1 MQLPD
6 AFYYLENFR
15 SMLATLMG
23 RDGDLLLPEE
33 ANFIGNFF
41 RLSKRPSALLVRLV
55 MRKGPLFR
63 ARRLVYPEIGG
74 VEEAVQP
81 LIDLRW
87 VEARPVMTVPDLFA
101 LYSKA
106 ELVHHL
112 GLPGHRRRESKSM
125 LLASLLDA
133 TAESA
138 QLENW
143 CETTDAVIRLDVG
156 KLCERLRLMFFGNFH
171 QDWSEFVL
179 SDLGIFKY
187 ERVCMDSESRPFPT
201 RRHVDD
207 FHRLH
212 CCREMLHLGD
222 DPAGIEMAMPPRI
235 LDCDWLEELRE
246 KLRFRIAR
254 AYERAGDFERA
265 LAIYSTCTQPEAQ
278 ARARRRGAPNGRAV
292 VRRAAISG
300 ASVRGVAVRRAAD
313 LHAATFPAF
322 ELALDSRAD
331 APVECRVRDH
341 LMSEAEE
348 ETTVHYVENGLINA
362 LFGLL
367 CWPAVFAPVPG
378 AFFHAFHHGPA
389 DLPTAR
395 FVERRKR
402 EFARCLAEL
411 ECEEYPR
418 TILRRFREK
427 RGIASPF
434 VSWGLIDEPLLRS
447 ALRCFPAAHLR
458 AWFEWM
464 MRDLRANRS
473 GFPDLVQFWP
483 GARRYRLIEVKA
495 PGDRLQDNQRRCFEY
510 LLSRQVPVSVCRVR
524 WTESVA

>member
-1 MQLPD
+1 MQLTD

-15 SMLATLMG
+15 SMLETLMR

-33 ANFIGNFF
+33 SNFIGNFY

-74 VEEAVQP
+74 LEEAVQP
-81 LIDLRW
+81 LIELRW
-87 VEARPVMTVPDLFA
+87 VEARPVMTVPDLFV

-106 ELVHHL
+106 EVVHHL
-112 GLPGHRRRESKSM
+112 GLPAHRRRESKSM

-133 TAESA
+133 TPEPA

-143 CETTDAVIRLDVG
+143 CETTDAVFRLDVG

-179 SDLGIFKY
+179 SDLGIFEY
-187 ERVCMDSESRPFPT
+187 EKVCVQGESRPFPT

-207 FHRLH
+207 FHRLYS
-212 CCREMLHLGD
+212 CREMLHLGD
-222 DPAGIEMAMPPRI
+222 DPARIEMVMPPRI
-235 LDCDWLEELRE
+235 LDCDWLEERRE

-254 AYERAGDFERA
+254 AYERAGEFERA
-265 LAIYSTCTQPEAQ
+265 LAIYSTCTDSEAQ
-278 ARARRRGAPNGRAV
+278 ARARRLGVPNS
-292 VRRAAISG
+292 RAAVSG
-300 ASVRGVAVRRAAD
+300 AAVRPVAGA
-313 LHAATFPAF
+313 HAATFPAF
-322 ELALDSRAD
+322 ELAIDNRAG

-348 ETTVHYVENGLINA
+348 ETAVHYVENGLINS

-395 FVERRKR
+395 FAERRKR
-402 EFARCLAEL
+402 EFAQCLAEL

-418 TILRRFREK
+418 TILQRFSEK
-427 RGIASPF
+427 QGIASPF
-434 VSWGLIDEPLLRS
+434 VSWGLIDEPLLRC
-447 ALRCFPAAHLR
+447 ALQCFPAAHLR

-464 MRDLRANRS
+464 VRDLRANRS

-483 GARRYRLIEVKA
+483 GSRRYRLIEVKA

-524 WTESVA
+524 WTESAA